1 MGGEGSFQTM
11 ANNGMQRTLLLVSG
25 IAVAIVRNPFAGL
38 ILVLLAQ
45 FLPKGA
51 KPAAKPSR

>member
-1 MGGEGSFQTM
+1 M